1 MKRSEELK
9 KRLEEL
15 EKLKEK
21 TYYEMVASK
30 ADTSDKRWEKLWNE
44 YCEKYGRVF
53 EEDIRMLERAI
64 HRELNR
70 EIEVGDGVTMCLYS
84 DAYACT
90 VIAKTAKTIT
100 IQRDKATRDPNF
112 KPEFI
117 PGGFAAH
124 CINQEDQR
132 WTYERNQDGEITRCY
147 WSEKLGMYTTGGDRS
162 IKIRLGRHEF
172 YDYNF

>member
-1 MKRSEELK
+1 MKQS
-9 KRLEEL
+9 
-15 EKLKEK
+15 EKLKQQLNELKELENKKLDELKEK
-21 TYYEMVASK
+21 RKLLSYKEWDKAWDDYY
-30 ADTSDKRWEKLWNE
+30 KRFGK
-44 YCEKYGRVF
+44 KF
-53 EEDIRMLERAI
+53 AEEIRGLEREI
-64 HRELNR
+64 NTESNR

-100 IQRDKATRDPNF
+100 IQRDNAKLDPNF

-124 CINQEDQR
+124 CTNQEDQR
-132 WTYERNQDGEITRCY
+132 WTYERNPDGQITRCY
-147 WSEKLGMYTTGGDRS
+147 WSEILGMYTTGGDRS